1 MSTTA
6 LAVFS
11 SPASALGLGVSTP
24 SVTLA
29 NFGPG
34 LQASGTGV
42 LSVSG
47 VLTPWTLKVADGSG
61 HAGHLAPAAVGCVG
75 SGPQTANAL
84 SVSASGLLPTTN
96 GAGAV
101 LIGSGSATVANG
113 SATDTVNVTYALDVG
128 RTEVMRA
135 GCVYSTTVTYTVQ

>member
-6 LAVFS
+6 LAAVP

-29 NFGPG
+29 NFAPG
-34 LQASGTGV
+34 QQASGTGA
-42 LSVSG
+42 LTVSG

-61 HAGHLAPAAVGCVG
+61 HAGHLAPAVVGCAG
-75 SGPQTANAL
+75 SELQTVNAL
-84 SVSASGLLPTTN
+84 SVTASGLLPTTN

-101 LIGSGSATVANG
+101 IGAGSATVANG
-113 SATDTVNVTYALDVG
+113 VATDTVNLAYRLDVG
-128 RTEVMRA
+128 GTEVMRA

>member
-11 SPASALGLGVSTP
+11 STASALGLGVSTP

-42 LSVSG
+42 LGVSG
-47 VLTPWTLKVADGSG
+47 VLTTWTLKVADGSG
-61 HAGHLAPAAVGCVG
+61 HAGHLAPAAVGCAG
-75 SGPQTANAL
+75 SEPQTANAL
-84 SVSASGLLPTTN
+84 SVTASGLLPTTT

-101 LIGSGSATVANG
+101 LIGAGSATVANG
-113 SATDTVNVTYALDVG
+113 VANDTVNVAYALGVG
-128 RTEVMRA
+128 LTEVMRA

>member
-6 LAVFS
+6 LVVFP

-34 LQASGTGV
+34 LHASGTGA
-42 LSVSG
+42 LTVSG

-61 HAGHLAPAAVGCVG
+61 HAGRLAPAAAGCVG
-75 SGPQTANAL
+75 SEPQTANAL
-84 SVSASGLLPTTN
+84 SVAASGLLPTTN
-96 GAGAV
+96 GTGAV
-101 LIGSGSATVANG
+101 VIGAASTTVANG
-113 SATDTVNVTYALDVG
+113 AAADTVNLSYALDVG